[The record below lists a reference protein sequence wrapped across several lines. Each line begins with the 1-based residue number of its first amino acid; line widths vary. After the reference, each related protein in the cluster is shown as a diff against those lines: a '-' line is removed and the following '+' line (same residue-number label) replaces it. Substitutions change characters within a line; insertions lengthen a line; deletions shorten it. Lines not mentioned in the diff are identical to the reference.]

1 MNPNTPVIIG
11 VAQVLKRDYDKT
23 NFKEPL
29 DLMVE
34 ASRKAADDAGVPGL
48 VENLDSVRVVRG
60 WWRYEHPA
68 GYVSS
73 SLGCEEAE
81 TVGTAYGG
89 NMVQNLLNASALDIL
104 EGENE
109 LLLLTGAE
117 VGNAQAKARKLGES
131 LPQKKTEGT
140 YDRVIGE
147 DKSMSAQAEI
157 ARGIKRPIQMY
168 PMFENALRAHLG
180 ETITEHVDRVSALW
194 SRFSAEAENNP
205 DAWISEAKTKTEISS
220 AGPSNRMISFPY
232 PKLMNSNNSVDMS
245 AAIILC
251 NIKKAKSLGI
261 DQSKWVFPWVGT
273 EANDKHF
280 VSERENLYSSP
291 AIRIAGRRAM
301 ELVGLSPDE
310 IDLVDLYSCFPSA
323 VQIAARELGFSL
335 DRPLTVTGGLTFGG
349 GPLNNYVMH
358 SISRVVTLLRE
369 DRNKK
374 GLITAN
380 GGFLTKHS
388 FGIYSA
394 TPPIRDFQYENLQA
408 EVDKMPTR
416 EMAADYEGPA
426 TLESYTVMF
435 KNDKPEIGHCACLT
449 PEGKRTWANITDI
462 SVLNL
467 MQVEEF
473 CGRKVFI
480 DGNGMVSL

>member
-1 MNPNTPVIIG
+1 MAHSSIKISGERSLNPNTPVIIG

-89 NMVQNLLNASALDIL
+89 NMVQNLLNASARDIL

-157 ARGIKRPIQMY
+157 ARGIKRPIQIY

-220 AGPSNRMISFPY
+220 AGPSNRMVSFPY

-323 VQIAARELGFSL
+323 VQIAARELSFSL
-335 DRPLTVTGGLTFGG
+335 DRPLTVTGGLTFAG

-358 SISRVVTLLRE
+358 SISRMVTLLRE

-394 TPPIRDFQYENLQA
+394 TPPIRD
-408 EVDKMPTR
+408 
-416 EMAADYEGPA
+416 
-426 TLESYTVMF
+426 S
-435 KNDKPEIGHCACLT
+435 
-449 PEGKRTWANITDI
+449 
-462 SVLNL
+462 
-467 MQVEEF
+467 
-473 CGRKVFI
+473 
-480 DGNGMVSL
+480 

>member
-89 NMVQNLLNASALDIL
+89 NMVQNLLNASARDIL